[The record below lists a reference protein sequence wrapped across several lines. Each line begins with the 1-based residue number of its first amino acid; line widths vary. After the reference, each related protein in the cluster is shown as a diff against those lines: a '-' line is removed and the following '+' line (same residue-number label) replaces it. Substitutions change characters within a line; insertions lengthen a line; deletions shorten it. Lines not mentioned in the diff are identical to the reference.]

1 MKEDGMYRTLRRHSE
16 FLPRTTFARR
26 LTRATPSSEVTERA
40 TQARDASTVAPLLGV
55 SLLR

>member
-1 MKEDGMYRTLRRHSE
+1 MYRTLRRHSE